1 MAALTHAIRLPAKV
15 TLIKE
20 PANRLPAAGEPPK
33 SSLLEVTKS
42 PEKAVVGEKA
52 SAPTTP
58 QIKVTFA
65 LLEPEAKQVSL
76 CGDFNGWAS
85 HAMPMSRHEGG
96 HWEAT
101 LELAPGRYEYK
112 FLVDGQWMPDT
123 LAHENVWNPHGT
135 LNSVIEVRA

>member
-1 MAALTHAIRLPAKV
+1 M
-15 TLIKE
+15 
-20 PANRLPAAGEPPK
+20 
-33 SSLLEVTKS
+33 
-42 PEKAVVGEKA
+42 GEKA
-52 SAPTTP
+52 SAPTLP

-85 HAMPMSRHEGG
+85 HAMPMSRHAGG